1 MALEWHTSYQLND
14 PEIDAQHHM
23 LFALVN
29 KLLAAT
35 EISGVSEALANLL
48 KHTKEHFRHEE
59 NHMTRIA
66 YPGMKSHVEQ
76 HNTLISK
83 LANVSEMIATYS
95 LDMAHLESFMSA
107 WLLNHIETLDA
118 QLINYIKRD

>member
-1 MALEWHTSYQLND
+1 MAIEWHNSHQLGD

-29 KLLAAT
+29 RLLAAT
-35 EISGVSEALANLL
+35 ENSRASEALADLL
-48 KHTKEHFRHEE
+48 THTKEHFAHEE
-59 NHMTRIA
+59 NHMIQIG

-83 LANVSEMIATYS
+83 LTNVSEILATYS
-95 LDMAHLESFMSA
+95 LDMAHLESFLSA

-118 QLINYIKRD
+118 QLLSFVKPQ